1 MLRGVLLAFGAATL
15 IGLTLALP
23 ARLTDA
29 DAQGSTAPAY
39 EIDVLPGVA
48 DGDPTNAKRWSIDA
62 AGNATGLTLL
72 ANHALPGLGPSLPR
86 CQAAQTLTDR
96 READRRPRPFS
107 FREHMASTRPVSM
120 TVPSQCR
127 PGG

>member
-29 DAQGSTAPAY
+29 DAQGSAAPAY

-48 DGDPTNAKRWSIDA
+48 VGDPTNAKRWSIDA
-62 AGNATGLTLL
+62 AGKSTMTAAANAANAARTAEAPPPATPTLRVD
-72 ANHALPGLGPSLPR
+72 AIGVR
-86 CQAAQTLTDR
+86 VDDER
-96 READRRPRPFS
+96 AD
-107 FREHMASTRPVSM
+107 
-120 TVPSQCR
+120 
-127 PGG
+127 